1 MNILLLK
8 LLFIFIFAKNGTMNK
23 QFIKMLSPI
32 RFRDSSVKQDASD
45 GRTPFDSDYSR
56 VMLSSHFRRLQ
67 DKAQVFPLEKSDFV
81 RTRLTH
87 SLEVSCFAKGLGLGV
102 EKYLLNKK
110 IITEEYKRFIPGI
123 LEVSGLIHDI
133 GNPPFGHFGEEVIRN
148 YFEEIKNLPINDE
161 IKIAFE
167 TLTESQKQDFCKF
180 DGNVQGFRILRKLGL
195 AKDEFS
201 YNLTMPIL
209 STIIKYPY
217 SSIEGNK
224 KKEEGALYSQK
235 KFGFFESEKD
245 DYYKIVDELGLKENQ
260 RHPLTYLLEAADDIA
275 YSVSDIE
282 DGYKLG
288 IITLEKI
295 KKAFQ
300 ENNCTGDLNGL
311 KKYESNMD
319 LYIQTLRIKA
329 QSKMLVKCTKAFNQ
343 KFIQITEGAFDDDL
357 IKSSEAMNL
366 RKAFEDLSIYN
377 FSNIKVLKREILGQE
392 VMSYLLKT
400 FYNALFSKEI
410 FSEGK
415 LNRKSKEYK
424 IYSLISE
431 NYKEIACEGGEKFPT
446 NNYKKFMLV
455 TDYISGMTDSY
466 ALNLYQELT
475 GYSFYK

>member
-1 MNILLLK
+1 MNE
-8 LLFIFIFAKNGTMNK
+8 

-32 RFRDSSVKQDASD
+32 RFRDSSVRQDASD
-45 GRTPFDSDYSR
+45 GRVPFDSDYSR
-56 VMLSSHFRRLQ
+56 VMLSSHLRRLQ
-67 DKAQVFPLEKSDFV
+67 DKAQVFPLEKSDFI

-102 EKYLLNKK
+102 EKYLLAKK
-110 IITEEYKRFIPGI
+110 VISEEQKRFIPTI

-148 YFEEIKNLPINDE
+148 YFEAIELLPTNNE
-161 IKIAFE
+161 IKIAFN
-167 TLTESQKQDFCKF
+167 TLTDTQKKDFCKF

-195 AKDEFS
+195 AKDIFS

-217 SSIEGNK
+217 SSLDGNK
-224 KKEEGALYSQK
+224 KKEDGGVYSQK
-235 KFGFFESEKD
+235 KFGYFDSEKD
-245 DYYKIVDELGLKENQ
+245 CYYRIISELGLNEKQ

-282 DGYKLG
+282 DGHKLG
-288 IITLEKI
+288 IITLDKI
-295 KKAFQ
+295 KKAF
-300 ENNCTGDLNGL
+300 EKNGCEADLRGL
-311 KKYESNMD
+311 KKEESNMD

-329 QSKMLVKCTKAFNQ
+329 QSKMLIECTKTYCKIFT
-343 KFIQITEGAFDDDL
+343 QIVNGTFDDDL
-357 IKSSEAMNL
+357 IKSSKAKNL
-366 RKAFEDLSIYN
+366 RNAFEDLSIHN
-377 FSNIKVLKREILGQE
+377 FSDIKVLKREILGQE
-392 VMSYLLKT
+392 VMSYLLNI

-410 FSEGK
+410 FKDGK
-415 LNRKSKEYK
+415 LNRKSTEYK
-424 IYSLISE
+424 IYSLISD
-431 NYKEIACEGGEKFPT
+431 NYKKIACEKGEEFPT
-446 NNYKKFMLV
+446 NNYKKFMLI